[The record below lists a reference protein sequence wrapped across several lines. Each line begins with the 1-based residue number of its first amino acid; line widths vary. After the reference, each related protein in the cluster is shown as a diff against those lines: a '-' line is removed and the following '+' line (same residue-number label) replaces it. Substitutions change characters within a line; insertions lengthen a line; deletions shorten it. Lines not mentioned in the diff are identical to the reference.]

1 MTEMKHARQE
11 KILQIINENTVETQE
26 QLIEK
31 LTEAGFNVTQ
41 ATVSRDVREL
51 KLTKISCGFGVYK
64 YVVSSRDSH
73 SHSAKFLNMLKEMV
87 TGVDHAGNLV
97 VVKTYP
103 GMAQA
108 AAAALDSMEYPEI
121 IGSIA
126 GDDTVLLVIRSA
138 EATRAF
144 SLELQGLINLK

>member
-1 MTEMKHARQE
+1 MKHARQE
-11 KILQIINENTVETQE
+11 KILQIITENTVETQE

-64 YVVSSRDSH
+64 YVVSNKDAH

-87 TGVDHAGNLV
+87 TAVDHAGNLV

>member
-1 MTEMKHARQE
+1 MKHARQE
-11 KILQIINENTVETQE
+11 KILQIITENTVETQE

-87 TGVDHAGNLV
+87 TAVDHAGNLV

-144 SLELQGLINLK
+144 SLELQELINLK

>member
-1 MTEMKHARQE
+1 MKHARQE

-31 LTEAGFNVTQ
+31 LLEAGFNVTQ

-51 KLTKISCGFGVYK
+51 KLTKLSCGFGVYK
-64 YVVSSRDSH
+64 YVVANRDSH
-73 SHSAKFLNMLKEMV
+73 AHSAKFLNMLKEMV

-126 GDDTVLLVIRSA
+126 GDDTVMLVIRSA

>member
-1 MTEMKHARQE
+1 MKTKQNRQE
-11 KILQIINENTVETQE
+11 LILDIIAKNTVETQE

-31 LTEAGFNVTQ
+31 LGEEGYAVTQ
-41 ATVSRDVREL
+41 ATISRDIREL
-51 KLTKISCGFGVYK
+51 RLTKISCGFGVYK
-64 YVVSSRDSH
+64 YVVSTQESH
-73 SHSAKFLNMLKEMV
+73 SHSAKYLNILKETV
-87 TGVDHAGNLV
+87 TTIDHAGNIV
-97 VVKTYP
+97 VVKTYA

-108 AAAALDSMEYPEI
+108 AAAALDSMGWTEI

>member
-1 MTEMKHARQE
+1 MKHARQE

-31 LTEAGFNVTQ
+31 LLEAGFNVTQ

-73 SHSAKFLNMLKEMV
+73 AHSAKFLNMLKEMV

-97 VVKTYP
+97 VVKTFP

-126 GDDTVLLVIRSA
+126 GDDTVMLVIRSA

-144 SLELQGLINLK
+144 SLELSGLINLK

>member
-1 MTEMKHARQE
+1 MKHSRQE
-11 KILQIINENTVETQE
+11 KILKIISENTVETQE

-31 LTEAGFNVTQ
+31 LEEAGYNVTQ

-51 KLTKISCGFGVYK
+51 KLTKVACGLGVYK
-64 YVVSSRDSH
+64 YVVSNRDDH
-73 SHSAKFLNMLKEMV
+73 SHSVKYLNILKETV
-87 TGVDHAGNLV
+87 TCVEHAGNLV

-108 AAAALDSMEYPEI
+108 AAAALDSMDWSEI

-126 GDDTVLLVIRSA
+126 GDDTVMLVIRSA
-138 EATRAF
+138 EASRSFA
-144 SLELQGLINLK
+144 LELHGLIDLK

>member
-1 MTEMKHARQE
+1 MKHSRQE
-11 KILQIINENTVETQE
+11 KILQIISENTVETQE

-31 LTEAGFNVTQ
+31 LIEAGYNVTQ

-51 KLTKISCGFGVYK
+51 KLMKISCGLGVYK
-64 YVVSSRDSH
+64 YVVSNREPY
-73 SHSAKFLNMLKEMV
+73 SHSAKFLNILKETV
-87 TGVDHAGNLV
+87 VSIDHAGNLV

-108 AAAALDSMEYPEI
+108 AAAALDSMEWTEI

-126 GDDTVLLVIRSA
+126 GDDTIMLVIRSN
-138 EATRAF
+138 EASRTFA
-144 SLELQGLINLK
+144 LELSGLINLK

>member
-1 MTEMKHARQE
+1 MQMKHSRQE
-11 KILQIINENTVETQE
+11 AILKIINENTVETQE

-31 LTEAGFNVTQ
+31 LEEAGYNVTQ

-64 YVVSSRDSH
+64 YVVSSRESH
-73 SHSAKFLNMLKEMV
+73 SHSAKFLNILKETV

-126 GDDTVLLVIRSA
+126 GDDTVMLVIRSA

-144 SLELQGLINLK
+144 SLELSGLINVK

>member
-1 MTEMKHARQE
+1 MKHARQE

-26 QLIEK
+26 QLIDK
-31 LTEAGFNVTQ
+31 LLEAGFNVTQ

-64 YVVSSRDSH
+64 YVVSNRDSH
-73 SHSAKFLNMLKEMV
+73 THSAKFLNMLKEMV

-97 VVKTYP
+97 VVKTFP

-126 GDDTVLLVIRSA
+126 GDDTVMLVIRSA

-144 SLELQGLINLK
+144 SLELQSLINLK

>member
-1 MTEMKHARQE
+1 MKHSRQE

-31 LTEAGFNVTQ
+31 LEEAGFNVTQ

-64 YVVSSRDSH
+64 YVVSNRDSH

-126 GDDTVLLVIRSA
+126 GDDTVMLVIRSA

>member
-1 MTEMKHARQE
+1 MKHARQE

-31 LTEAGFNVTQ
+31 LLEEGFNVTQ

-73 SHSAKFLNMLKEMV
+73 AHSAKFLNMLKEMV

-97 VVKTYP
+97 VVKTFP

-126 GDDTVLLVIRSA
+126 GDDTVMLVIRSA

>member
-1 MTEMKHARQE
+1 MKHARQE

-31 LTEAGFNVTQ
+31 LLEAGFNVTQ

-87 TGVDHAGNLV
+87 IGVDHAGNLV

-126 GDDTVLLVIRSA
+126 GDDTVMLVIRSA

>member
-1 MTEMKHARQE
+1 MKHSRQE

-31 LTEAGFNVTQ
+31 LEEAGFNVTQ

-64 YVVSSRDSH
+64 YVVSGRDTH

-87 TGVDHAGNLV
+87 TAVDHAGNLV

-126 GDDTVLLVIRSA
+126 GDDTVMLVIRSA

>member
-1 MTEMKHARQE
+1 MKHLRQE
-11 KILQIINENTVETQE
+11 KILKIISENTVETQE

-31 LTEAGFNVTQ
+31 LEEAGFNVTQ

-64 YVVSSRDSH
+64 YVVSSKDNY
-73 SHSAKFLNMLKEMV
+73 SHSAKFLNILKETV

-97 VVKTYP
+97 VVKTYS

-126 GDDTVLLVIRSA
+126 GDDTVMLVIRSA
-138 EATRAF
+138 EAARAF
-144 SLELQGLINLK
+144 SLELSGLISVK

>member
-1 MTEMKHARQE
+1 MKHARQE

-31 LTEAGFNVTQ
+31 LLEAGFNVTQ

-73 SHSAKFLNMLKEMV
+73 AHSAKFLNMLKEMV

-126 GDDTVLLVIRSA
+126 GDDTVMLVIRSA

>member
-1 MTEMKHARQE
+1 MKHARQE
-11 KILQIINENTVETQE
+11 KILQIITENTVETQE

-87 TGVDHAGNLV
+87 TAVDHAGNLV

>member
-1 MTEMKHARQE
+1 MKHARQE
-11 KILQIINENTVETQE
+11 KILQIITENTVETQE

-64 YVVSSRDSH
+64 YVVSNKDTH

-87 TGVDHAGNLV
+87 TAVDHAGNLV

>member
-1 MTEMKHARQE
+1 MKHARQE

>member
-1 MTEMKHARQE
+1 MKHARQE

-31 LTEAGFNVTQ
+31 LVEAGFNVTQ

-73 SHSAKFLNMLKEMV
+73 AHSAKFLNMLKEMV

-126 GDDTVLLVIRSA
+126 GDDTVMLVIRSA

>member
-1 MTEMKHARQE
+1 MKHARQE

-31 LTEAGFNVTQ
+31 LLEAGFNVTQ

-73 SHSAKFLNMLKEMV
+73 THSAKFLNMLKEMV

-126 GDDTVLLVIRSA
+126 GDDTVMLVIRSA

>member
-1 MTEMKHARQE
+1 MKHSRQE

-31 LTEAGFNVTQ
+31 LEEAGFNVTQ

-87 TGVDHAGNLV
+87 TAVDHAGNLV

-126 GDDTVLLVIRSA
+126 GDDTVMLVIRSA

-144 SLELQGLINLK
+144 SLELQGLINIK

>member
-1 MTEMKHARQE
+1 MKHSRQE

-31 LTEAGFNVTQ
+31 LEEAGFNVTQ

-64 YVVSSRDSH
+64 YVVSSRDTH

-87 TGVDHAGNLV
+87 TAVDHAGNLV

-126 GDDTVLLVIRSA
+126 GDDTVMLVIRSA